1 MNNSLPATAV
11 VLGGLPL
18 LRQFANTGIP
28 IVVIPRS
35 ADALCT
41 YSRYY
46 CGAGMT
52 MDDLRA
58 DASRFLERLIELAKS
73 FPVTPVLYYGDDA
86 ALFFLMKNRE
96 VLAQYFRFAL
106 PDQDILEACSD
117 KMDFAH
123 LALEKELP
131 VPAGMVADASLDCAV
146 IEERIGFPC
155 VFKPGSHLGWFE
167 SEVVKSTSDM
177 PQKVLLANNRREC
190 ERALKGIRD
199 FTNKFVI
206 QEFIPGGEDEIY
218 SFHTYV
224 SQEGIAIASYVGKKV
239 RTYPAMGGESTY
251 IKLVRNDRVTQLGL
265 EVVEKLDIV
274 GVMKIDFK
282 KDSRRD
288 RYYVLEINLRFNL
301 WNHLGTR
308 AGINL
313 AELAYQDLC
322 GLPMTVTDDY
332 RDDLHWLDLGR
343 DFRSLIED
351 YWPSGQLSILQ
362 WLRSLARPKIY
373 ALFEWSDPMP
383 FLFNTLIYIKRG
395 LKKYLLPSK
404 RRGNK
409 VANSD

>member
-1 MNNSLPATAV
+1 MSNSIQATAV
-11 VLGGLPL
+11 ILGGLSL
-18 LRQFANTGIP
+18 LRQFASTGIP
-28 IVVIPRS
+28 MVVIPRS
-35 ADALCT
+35 ADALCV

-46 CGAGMT
+46 RSAGMT
-52 MDDLRA
+52 MDDLKS
-58 DASRFLERLIELAKS
+58 DASVFLERLIELAKS
-73 FPVTPVLYYGDDA
+73 LPVTPVLYYGDDE

-96 VLAQYFRFAL
+96 VLAQNFRFSL
-106 PDQDILEACSD
+106 PDQYILEACSD
-117 KMDFAH
+117 KMEFAR
-123 LALEKELP
+123 LALEKDLP
-131 VPAGMVADASLDCAV
+131 VPAGMVADASLDCAE

-167 SEVVKSTSDM
+167 SEVIKSTSDM
-177 PQKVLLANNRREC
+177 PQKILLANDCREC

-199 FTNKFVI
+199 FTDKFVV

-224 SQEGIAIASYVGKKV
+224 SQERIAVASYVGKKV
-239 RTYPAMGGESTY
+239 RTYPAMGGESSY
-251 IKLVRNDRVTQLGL
+251 IKLVRNDQVTQLGL
-265 EVVEKLDIV
+265 EVVEKLGIK

-322 GLPMTVTDDY
+322 SLPMTVTDSY

-343 DFRSLIED
+343 DFCSLVKD
-351 YWPSGQLSILQ
+351 YRPSGQISILQ
-362 WLRSLARPKIY
+362 WLRSLARPKVY
-373 ALFEWSDPMP
+373 SLFEWSDPMP
-383 FLFNTLIYIKRG
+383 FLINTLIYIKRG
-395 LKKYLLPSK
+395 LKKYLLP
-404 RRGNK
+404 RRAEG
-409 VANSD
+409 